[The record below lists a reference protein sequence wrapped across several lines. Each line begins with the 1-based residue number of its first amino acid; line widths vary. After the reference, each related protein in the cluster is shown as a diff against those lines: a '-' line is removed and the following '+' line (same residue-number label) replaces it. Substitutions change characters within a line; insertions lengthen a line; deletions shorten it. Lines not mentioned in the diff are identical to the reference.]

1 MKKKNG
7 SSPPSMDELTA
18 HLDRGWDLL
27 RKNDFRGAEIS
38 AQKALDIEA
47 DSPEALTLLGAV
59 AAGEGD
65 EDEALEQFRRAMEAD
80 PEYVSPMLYT
90 AEILL
95 GPDGDPEEA
104 LKLIDESLELAE
116 DEDEYL
122 DALLLKSEALVA
134 LGDADDE
141 AREALDELPE
151 NVQFADPIYHLRA
164 ARCFFDLGEVEEAL
178 EHYTRCLSEDPENAD
193 AWHGM
198 GLVHEERGDQKAQTE
213 AWQKVRKL
221 DLAEAPAP
229 WGVTAEEFGALAD
242 AAVAELPPR
251 IRKLLENVPIL
262 ASDYPS
268 EDFIVDGGDPR
279 VLGFFDGLPYPEKAN
294 ALGVGG
300 AGGGHLDCINLYQRN
315 IERMCR
321 SREEVEHEVRVTVL
335 HETAHFFG
343 MSEEDLEAIGLD

>member
-38 AQKALDIEA
+38 AQKALDIET
-47 DSPEALTLLGAV
+47 DSAEALTLLGAV

-65 EDEALEQFRRAMEAD
+65 EEEALEQFRRAMEAD

-104 LKLIDESLELAE
+104 LKLVDEALELAE

-122 DALLLKSEALVA
+122 DALLLKSEALIA
-134 LGDADDE
+134 LGDSDDD
-141 AREALDELPE
+141 AREALGELPE
-151 NVQFADPIYHLRA
+151 DVQFSEPAYHLRA
-164 ARCFFDLGEVEEAL
+164 ARCYFDLGEVDEAL
-178 EHYTRCLSEDPENAD
+178 EHYTRCLSEEPENAD

-198 GLVHEERGDQKAQTE
+198 GMVHEERGDQKAQLE
-213 AWQKVRKL
+213 AWIKVRKL
-221 DLAEAPAP
+221 DLAEVAAP
-229 WGVTAEEFGALAD
+229 WSITEEEFGAIAD
-242 AAVAELPPR
+242 AAIAELPAR
-251 IRKLLENVPIL
+251 IKKLLENVPIL

-268 EDFIVDGGDPR
+268 EEFIADGGDPR
-279 VLGFFDGLPYPEKAN
+279 LLGFFDGLPFPEKSN
-294 ALGVGG
+294 VGG
-300 AGGGHLDCINLYQRN
+300 DGGHLDTIHLFKRN

-321 SREEVEHEVRVTVL
+321 SREEVEEEVRITVL

>member
-7 SSPPSMDELTA
+7 ASPPSMDALTA

-27 RKNDFRGAEIS
+27 RKNDHRNAEIS
-38 AQKALDIEA
+38 AQKALDLEK

-59 AAGEGD
+59 AAAEGD
-65 EDEALEQFRRAMEAD
+65 EEEALEQFRRAMEAD

-104 LKLIDESLELAE
+104 LKLVEEALELAE

-122 DALLLKSEALVA
+122 DALLLKAEALVQ
-134 LGDADDE
+134 LGDADEE
-141 AREALDELPE
+141 AKEALDELPE
-151 NVQFADPIYHLRA
+151 DVQFADPIYHLRA
-164 ARCFFDLGEVEEAL
+164 ARCFFDLGEIDEAF
-178 EHYTRCLSEDPENAD
+178 EHYTRCLSEAPENAD
-193 AWHGM
+193 AWHGL
-198 GLVHEERGDQKAQTE
+198 GLVHEERGDEPSRAS
-213 AWQKVRKL
+213 AWLKVRDF
-221 DLAEAPAP
+221 DLAEPQPP
-229 WGVTAEEFGALAD
+229 WAISAEDFGKAADEALAL
-242 AAVAELPPR
+242 LPPR

-268 EDFIVDGGDPR
+268 VDFISEDGGDPR
-279 VLGFFDGLPYPEKAN
+279 VLGYFDGTPYPEKAN
-294 ALGVGG
+294 GMGDA
-300 AGGGHLDCINLYQRN
+300 GHLDTINLYQRN

-321 SREEVEHEVRVTVL
+321 SLEEVHDEIRITVL

>member
-47 DSPEALTLLGAV
+47 DSAEALTLLGAV

-65 EDEALEQFRRAMEAD
+65 EEEALEQFRRAMEAD

-104 LKLIDESLELAE
+104 LKLVDEALELAE

-122 DALLLKSEALVA
+122 DALLLKSEALIA
-134 LGDADDE
+134 LGDADDD
-141 AREALDELPE
+141 ARETLGELPE
-151 NVQFADPIYHLRA
+151 DVQFSEPAYHLRA
-164 ARCFFDLGEVEEAL
+164 ARCYYDLGEIDEAL
-178 EHYTRCLSEDPENAD
+178 EHYTRCLSEEPENAD

-198 GLVHEERGDQKAQTE
+198 GLVHEERGDQKAQLE
-213 AWQKVRKL
+213 AWNKVRKL
-221 DLAEAPAP
+221 DLAEPAAP
-229 WGVTAEEFGALAD
+229 WSITDEEFGAIAD
-242 AAVAELPPR
+242 AAVAELPAR
-251 IRKLLENVPIL
+251 IKKLLENVPIL
-262 ASDYPS
+262 AADYPS
-268 EDFIVDGGDPR
+268 EDFIAEGGDPR
-279 VLGFFDGLPYPEKAN
+279 MLGFFDGLPFPEKSN
-294 ALGVGG
+294 VGG
-300 AGGGHLDCINLYQRN
+300 DGGHLDNIHLFKRN

-321 SREEVEHEVRVTVL
+321 SRDEVEEEVRITVL